1 MGFSDL
7 QEECPECL
15 DTGSIFNGKEMVSC
29 PLCKGGTVKPLLILD
44 DEDDT
49 EPIFQN
55 DREPLSE
62 DMIDEDL
69 DE

>member
-1 MGFSDL
+1 M
-7 QEECPECL
+7 
-15 DTGSIFNGKEMVSC
+15 SIFNGKEMVSC

-44 DEDDT
+44 DEDDA

-62 DMIDEDL
+62 DIIDEDL